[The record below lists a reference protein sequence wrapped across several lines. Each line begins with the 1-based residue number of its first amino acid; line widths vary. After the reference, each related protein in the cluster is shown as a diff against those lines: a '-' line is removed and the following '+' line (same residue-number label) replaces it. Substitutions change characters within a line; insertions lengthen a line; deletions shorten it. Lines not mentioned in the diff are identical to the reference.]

1 MKDIEIDKF
10 SDTFQNIVVKRR
22 KELNEIFYNEE
33 MNYLQ
38 DIVDILCSY
47 EPNEELRKEQI
58 EYYFDEKRVREKITQ
73 IYIQLTKT

>member
-58 EYYFDEKRVREKITQ
+58 EYYFDEIK
-73 IYIQLTKT
+73 